1 MLNRARIN
9 SRAAL
14 VCAAILLAAASQ
26 ARAQSPAVQAAF
38 ADAQK
43 EATPINVLVGQSRVI
58 NFDKPI
64 GRFSVSNPDIA
75 EAVLVAPDQVL
86 VNGKAF
92 GQVNFIAWEQK
103 GNRFL
108 VFDVFVRTNLS
119 LIDAQIRALFPKDD
133 IRLSQANGSVVISG
147 SVSDAK
153 KGEQV
158 DQVVQAAGFK
168 TVNML
173 QSPVRDA
180 AQVQLQVRVAE
191 VSRSR
196 GRDMGASFATVNN
209 GTSTFSNP
217 SGPAELTKADGGSMF
232 STFAS
237 SAVNLFLFN
246 SGLGTTAFIHA
257 LQSQGAI
264 RELAEPNLIAMDG
277 QQASFLAGGE
287 YPVPVVQNGNGGSAV
302 SVVFKEYG
310 VRLNFKP
317 TIIDEDHI
325 RLELEP
331 EVSTIDFANGVK
343 FDGFLI
349 PALKTR
355 RAKTGVELRDGQ
367 SFALAGLLDNGET
380 RSLSRIPVISSVPVL
395 GSLFKSKSFQKNET
409 ELMFII
415 TAQLVKPVNRDDL
428 PAMRGMDGLKG
439 ASPLGVEPKG
449 EGIKGPSGFS
459 TGGDKSSGA
468 TSTTDG
474 NKSGG
479 TTNGDAT
486 TNSGATNGSTSG
498 NTTNGGV
505 TTNAATTNGTT
516 SSSATHSSAANGSA
530 SSAATPASSAATP
543 ASSTPSDAKPSA
555 QTTTEVP
562 AQQAST
568 KPQP

>member
-1 MLNRARIN
+1 MLNRARIT
-9 SRAAL
+9 SRVAL
-14 VCAAILLAAASQ
+14 VCAALLLAAASSSVFG
-26 ARAQSPAVQAAF
+26 QSPSVQSSF
-38 ADAQK
+38 SSSAQ

-64 GRFSVSNPDIA
+64 GRFSVSNPEIA

-103 GNRFL
+103 GSRFL

-147 SVSDAK
+147 SVSTAK
-153 KGEQV
+153 TGEQV

-173 QSPVRDA
+173 QSPVRDT

-196 GRDMGASFATVNN
+196 LRDLGASYAYESRPGVGGFVGSGGGPYSVDSVTAGNIAGTV
-209 GTSTFSNP
+209 
-217 SGPAELTKADGGSMF
+217 AGS
-232 STFAS
+232 AL
-237 SAVNLFLFN
+237 NLFVMGGNTFN
-246 SGLGTTAFIHA
+246 FLRA
-257 LQSQGAI
+257 LQTQGAI

-287 YPVPVVQNGNGGSAV
+287 YPVPVVQSGQGGNAV
-302 SVVFKEYG
+302 TIVFKEYG

-317 TIIDEDHI
+317 TIVDEDHI

-367 SFALAGLLDNGET
+367 SFALAGLLDNSET
-380 RSLSRIPVISSVPVL
+380 KSLSRVPFISDVPII
-395 GSLFKSKSFQKNET
+395 GNLFKSKTFQKQET

-439 ASPLGVEPKG
+439 TSPLGVEPKG

-468 TSTTDG
+468 TSGTTDG
-474 NKSGG
+474 TKSGAATSGG
-479 TTNGDAT
+479 TAT
-486 TNSGATNGSTSG
+486 SSTTSGAGV
-498 NTTNGGV
+498 GGAV
-505 TTNAATTNGTT
+505 
-516 SSSATHSSAANGSA
+516 SAAGPVVAPDDAAAPPLPAKQAAPTGA
-530 SSAATPASSAATP
+530 SSASAASASASASKP
-543 ASSTPSDAKPSA
+543 ADAKAAA
-555 QTTTEVP
+555 QATTGAA
-562 AQQAST
+562 AQQASI